1 MSRIGDFVEP
11 ASPLSRDGLADEPS
25 KGTGD
30 SDAVLSS
37 DQKRETGLPEEVLNI
52 IHDIAKAI
60 VSVSTVDV
68 RLKTA
73 IRSLKEELDREIMS
87 NNLNI
92 PQVFDLLRERTSKE
106 TTNSY
111 RKEAEIQM
119 MEALLKK
126 YTPSPQ
132 EALQTVDVLNGQ
144 IGKGPLHVR
153 KTAMHVTEELLEHS
167 IFPNQESLDPEQL
180 NQVIRQ
186 VLHQLERNLFQ
197 TAMFI
202 REPAKQMMIDLLS
215 RSIVS
220 NSEKQKIFSR
230 IAKQAD
236 KVGWQRRVTAL
247 QCLYGILSHGLL
259 LDPEEGDQV
268 ARQSMEWLNDGNW
281 GVRKQAIKILRE
293 VLKQDILYDSVELE
307 VSLEVTKL
315 IFDEEGAVGTLAFK
329 LIKSFLEGDS
339 PLSGKIEVRD
349 LVVEKL
355 PHASNGKRKALN
367 VLSWATRNDVPLS
380 LDAFDVAVNLVS
392 EPSPLGGEAENLI
405 RRFLRDNSDI
415 PETERM
421 RVFFEME
428 QQASNRKVLSQLGS
442 EEGGQA
448 VREFLKGTEIF
459 NGESFEI
466 EVSEIVGPVEGLIS
480 SEDSLSEPQPK
491 GSAACHQAMKT
502 VLVIETL

>member
-1 MSRIGDFVEP
+1 MFRIGDFVEP
-11 ASPLSRDGLADEPS
+11 ASPLSRDGLANEPS
-25 KGTGD
+25 KGMGD
-30 SDAVLSS
+30 SDDALSS
-37 DQKRETGLPEEVLNI
+37 DQKGETGLPEEVLNI
-52 IHDIAKAI
+52 IHDMVQALVEIPKI
-60 VSVSTVDV
+60 EGK
-68 RLKTA
+68 LKTA
-73 IRSLKEELDREIMS
+73 MRSLKKELDREIMS

-92 PQVFDLLRERTSKE
+92 PQVVDLLRERISKE

-132 EALQTVDVLNGQ
+132 EALQIVDVLSGQ

-153 KTAMHVTEELLEHS
+153 KTAMHVTEELLEQH

-180 NQVIRQ
+180 NQVVRQ
-186 VLHQLERNLFQ
+186 ILHQLERNLFQ

-220 NSEKQKIFSR
+220 HSEKQKIFSR

-247 QCLYGILSHGLL
+247 QCLHGILSHGLL

-315 IFDEEGAVGTLAFK
+315 IFDEEGAVGILAFK
-329 LIKSFLEGDS
+329 LVKSFLKGDN
-339 PLSGKIEVRD
+339 PLPGKLEVRD

-355 PHASNGKRKALN
+355 PHASNGKRKAIN
-367 VLSWATRNDVPLS
+367 VLSWAAHNGVPLS
-380 LDAFDVAVNLVS
+380 LDAFDVAVDLVS
-392 EPSPLGGEAENLI
+392 EPFPLGTGAENLI
-405 RRFLRDNSDI
+405 RSFLKGNNDI
-415 PETERM
+415 SETERM
-421 RVFFEME
+421 QVFLEMKK
-428 QQASNRKVLSQLGS
+428 QVSNREVLSQLGS

-466 EVSEIVGPVEGLIS
+466 EVSEIIGPVEELVS

-491 GSAACHQAMKT
+491 GSAACHQVMKT